1 MNVFVNKR
9 WESILPVVSVCG
21 TYICFRLFHIRMLQ
35 RQMPFRLD
43 LENFEEDFG
52 RESPYV
58 LTSPT
63 SLHACHVLNIKVKF
77 EFVTIN

>member
-1 MNVFVNKR
+1 
-9 WESILPVVSVCG
+9 
-21 TYICFRLFHIRMLQ
+21 MLQ